1 MLLLKV
7 ITYTEQL
14 EDPKNPLLG
23 PTLKGLYL
31 FGLWQTGS
39 KFRTTVYNMIHFSTL
54 LFVISQF
61 VDLYFVRHDINK
73 VLNNMSLT
81 VLSVICFAKCY
92 SYVMWQGE
100 WRKLVQYISEEEI
113 RQIKKKDP
121 IIRKQM
127 EAYTKYTRII
137 TYMFWVM
144 VFITNFLL
152 ILTPFLKYVTSHSY
166 REDIRKGV
174 EPLPQILCSW
184 FPFDNNKMPGYL
196 GSIIVH
202 VIMGSQGSGVLA
214 VYDMNAVA
222 IMSYLKGQ
230 MIILKEKCEN
240 LFDEVTSTEAVL
252 DKIKECH
259 RHHNAL
265 IKHCSIFNSLL
276 SPTMFLYVLMCSM
289 TICGSV
295 VQFTSKEATASQKLW
310 VFQYTSG
317 LVSQL
322 FLYCW
327 HSNEV
332 TLQSKQVDRGIY
344 NSNWWQSDVRVR
356 KQLLLLAGKLNHPLI
371 LDAGPYTTLSVPTFI
386 EIMKGS
392 YSFFTLFSQMQED

>member
-1 MLLLKV
+1 MLLQKV
-7 ITYTEQL
+7 ITYTKQL

-39 KFRTTVYNMIHFSTL
+39 KFRTIAYNLIHFSTL

-100 WRKLVQYISEEEI
+100 WRKLVQYISEEEL
-113 RQIKKKDP
+113 RQIRREDPVVKKHMRD
-121 IIRKQM
+121 
-127 EAYTKYTRII
+127 YTTYTRII
-137 TYMFWVM
+137 TYLFWMM

-152 ILTPFLKYVTSHSY
+152 ILTPFLKYISSASY
-166 REDIRKGV
+166 REEIKIGI

-196 GSIIVH
+196 GSILVH

-230 MIILKEKCEN
+230 MIILKEKCN
-240 LFDEVTSTEAVL
+240 SLFDEASSTEDIL
-252 DKIKECH
+252 DRIKECH

-265 IKHCSIFNSLL
+265 IK
-276 SPTMFLYVLMCSM
+276 
-289 TICGSV
+289 
-295 VQFTSKEATASQKLW
+295 
-310 VFQYTSG
+310 
-317 LVSQL
+317 
-322 FLYCW
+322 
-327 HSNEV
+327 
-332 TLQSKQVDRGIY
+332 
-344 NSNWWQSDVRVR
+344 
-356 KQLLLLAGKLNHPLI
+356 
-371 LDAGPYTTLSVPTFI
+371 
-386 EIMKGS
+386 
-392 YSFFTLFSQMQED
+392 